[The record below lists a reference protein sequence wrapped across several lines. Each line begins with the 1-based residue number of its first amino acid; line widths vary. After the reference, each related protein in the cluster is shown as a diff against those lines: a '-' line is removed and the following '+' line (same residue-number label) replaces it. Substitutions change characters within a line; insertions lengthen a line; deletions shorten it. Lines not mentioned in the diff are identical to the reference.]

1 MNSISTHITY
11 LDTKGRPA
19 ITLKYEQLT
28 DRHTGVIYVSTIEGS
43 IVLFGPERLTLLR
56 SRIGFRSQRI

>member
-1 MNSISTHITY
+1 MILYRDIKFHPPFPATVNSISNHITY

-28 DRHTGVIYVSTIEGS
+28 DKHTGLIYVRTITLL
-43 IVLFGPERLTLLR
+43 VLLR
-56 SRIGFRSQRI
+56 SR